1 MLDADQMDI
10 GKSQKKMTE
19 DKSAAAGGMELIF
32 PQVLK
37 KEALWKILLT
47 SWSLRMTQIL
57 ITC

>member
-32 PQVLK
+32 TQVLK

-47 SWSLRMTQIL
+47 SW
-57 ITC
+57 

>member
-1 MLDADQMDI
+1 MSDMDSADI
-10 GKSQKKMTE
+10 GKSQKKMTK

-47 SWSLRMTQIL
+47 SW
-57 ITC
+57 